1 MTNLDNLILNIETDG
16 TMTPEEAL
24 SRSAEILVDHFLVI
38 SGKES
43 VELRKPEVPEEELE
57 SASSGIMVEEINLSP
72 RTTNALLNNDIK
84 TVDDVLK
91 RSFDE
96 LKNLKGFGAKA
107 YDEIIEKLDEL
118 EDRKSVV

>member
-1 MTNLDNLILNIETDG
+1 
-16 TMTPEEAL
+16 MTPEEAL
-24 SRSAEILVDHFLVI
+24 SRSAEILVEHFLVI

-43 VELRKPEVPEEELE
+43 VELRKPEILEEELE
-57 SASSGIMVEEINLSP
+57 SASAGIMVEEINLSP

-84 TVDDVLK
+84 TIDDILK

-107 YDEIIEKLDEL
+107 YDEVIEKLDEL
-118 EDRKSVV
+118 ELLKDKKKTEEQEKKNA